1 MTGKTNKK
9 NNPGGQKQPIDAD
22 QKKKE
27 RREHFKQKDLE
38 KREKLRQEE
47 SKNKQDEERKRPVVH
62 RQPNPVI

>member
-9 NNPGGQKQPIDAD
+9 NTPVGQKQPIDAE

-38 KREKLRQEE
+38 KSLELKLMCCN
-47 SKNKQDEERKRPVVH
+47 S
-62 RQPNPVI
+62 